1 MVPKIGKEGALAKA
15 KSVGKAVRSAEKR
28 RMRSRSVR
36 SAIKTHITKA
46 EYLIGVEDWESAQQA
61 AVATVSRI
69 DRAASKGIIHRN
81 KAARLKS
88 RLMKKLNRALP
99 ERAGG

>member
-1 MVPKIGKEGALAKA
+1 MVLKISKEGPLSKA
-15 KSVGKAVRSAEKR
+15 KSGGKAAWSAQKK

-36 SAIKTHITKA
+36 SAIKTYITKT
-46 EYLIGVEDWESAQQA
+46 ENLIGAQEWGSAQET

-69 DRAASKGIIHRN
+69 DRAVSKGIIHRN

-88 RLMKKLNRALP
+88 RLMKKLNQALP

>member
-1 MVPKIGKEGALAKA
+1 MGKEAALPKV

-36 SAIKTHITKA
+36 SAIKTHITKT
-46 EYLIGVEDWESAQQA
+46 EYLLGVEDWESARQT

-88 RLMKKLNRALP
+88 RLMKKLNRVLP
-99 ERAGG
+99 ERTGG